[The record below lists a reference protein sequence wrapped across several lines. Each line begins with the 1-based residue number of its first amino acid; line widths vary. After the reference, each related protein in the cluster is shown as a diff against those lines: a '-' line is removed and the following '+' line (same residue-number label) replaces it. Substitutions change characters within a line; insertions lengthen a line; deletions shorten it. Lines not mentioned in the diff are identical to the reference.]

1 MSKRKLFDFD
11 DDFDKKHD
19 KKREKPE
26 KKLSS
31 VKEHGKW
38 FTGEFKIARMALP
51 IPVHSYYDYVIPRPI
66 EDIIKVGMRLR
77 VPFRSRNFIG
87 VCVEIIDETLEK
99 GSRQLKEVI
108 EVIDNEPII
117 TQEILHL
124 CSWIS
129 DYYCSPIGETIN
141 AAVPGG
147 VAKKHK
153 SAKKIIVRPNI
164 PEGEEQKTIETMEN
178 NGRTRKQAKILKM
191 LYNFHRDIT
200 PNDLIQ
206 KLGISMSPIQTLR
219 RNGLIRFDK
228 IDIDTP
234 YVGNYKDSLK
244 KDIVLTA
251 QQEQAI
257 ATIRKWLK
265 KGKFSAFLLQGV
277 TSSGKTEVYIHAI
290 SEVLNNSGSSIFL
303 VPEIALTPQTIARVR
318 DRFGKT
324 VAVWHSAMGAK
335 ERRSQW
341 KSILSGESKVV
352 IGVRSA
358 VFAPVKKLKLIIVD
372 EEHETTYKQQNNPRY
387 NARDVAVQ
395 RAFMNNACVVLGS
408 ATPSIE
414 SRANAENNKY
424 RFLKLDNRVGEGK
437 LPKLVLVDMR
447 IECIKQK
454 RYAVL
459 SEYLEDELNQ
469 RVSAGEQA
477 LLFINRRGAHTY
489 LHCKECGYVFE
500 CSSCKVAMTYHRDIQ
515 KLVCHYCYDAEIL
528 PETCPKCGKESIVR
542 GGIGIQEVEAE
553 VIRKFPEYR
562 VARMDSDTM
571 TNRDAYEQTLGA
583 FREGKIDVLIGT
595 QMIAKGLDFPNIT
608 LVGVISADQ
617 MMSLPDFRAS
627 ERTFQIISQVAGR
640 AGRGK
645 KEGLVIIQSFKPDE
659 STFQLAMQHRFDTF
673 FRKEINDRRATFY
686 PPYCRILLLIT
697 ESKNEAQG
705 FDFMTD
711 LRSKIEGFDMP
722 SKISML
728 GPTPSLLSKI
738 RDKFRHQILIK
749 LPDSKNVRRLT
760 TKLKEVKVPR
770 NIKLIIDVDPFNFL

>member
-1 MSKRKLFDFD
+1 MSKKLFDFD
-11 DDFDKKHD
+11 DKHD
-19 KKREKPE
+19 DKREKKLD
-26 KKLSS
+26 KKSKIKRNS
-31 VKEHGKW
+31 DNDPAKW

-66 EDIIKVGMRLR
+66 EDIVKVGMRLR
-77 VPFRSRNFIG
+77 VPFRSRNLVG
-87 VCVEIIDETLEK
+87 VCVEIVNEK
-99 GSRQLKEVI
+99 LKDGSRQLKEVI
-108 EVIDNEPII
+108 EVIDKEPII

-124 CSWIS
+124 CGWIS
-129 DYYCSPIGETIN
+129 DYYCSPIGETVN

-147 VAKKHK
+147 VRKKHQ
-153 SAKKIIVRPNI
+153 SAQKIIIRTNI
-164 PEGEEQKTIETMEN
+164 PEGEEQKTIETLEN
-178 NGRTRKQAKILKM
+178 NGRTKKQAKILKM
-191 LYNFHRDIT
+191 LYNFQRDFT
-200 PNDLIQ
+200 SNDLIQ
-206 KLGISMSPIQTLR
+206 KLGISMSPIQTLH
-219 RNGLIRFDK
+219 RNGLIRYDK
-228 IDIDTP
+228 IDIDTL
-234 YVGNYKDSLK
+234 YKTNYKDSLK
-244 KDIVLTA
+244 KNIILTE
-251 QQEQAI
+251 QQKKAI
-257 ATIRKWLK
+257 NSISKRLK
-265 KGKFSAFLLQGV
+265 KDKFSAFLLQGI
-277 TSSGKTEVYIHAI
+277 TDSGKTEVYIHAI
-290 SEVLNNSGSSIFL
+290 DEVLKNDCSSIFL

-318 DRFGKT
+318 DRFGEN

-341 KSILSGESKVV
+341 KSILSGKSKVV

-358 VFAPVKKLKLIIVD
+358 VFAPVKNLKLIIVD

-395 RAFMNNACVVLGS
+395 RAFMNGACVVLGS

-424 RFLKLDNRVGEGK
+424 RLLRLDNRVGDGK

-447 IECIKQK
+447 IECIKQM
-454 RYAVL
+454 RYAIL
-459 SEYLEDELNQ
+459 SEYLENKLYQ
-469 RVSAGEQA
+469 CVSAGEQA

-500 CSSCKVAMTYHRDIQ
+500 CPSCNVAMTFHTNIN
-515 KLVCHYCYDAEIL
+515 KLVCHYCYHAEIL
-528 PETCPKCGKESIVR
+528 SEICPQCGKSSIVR

-553 VIRKFPEYR
+553 IIRKFPEYR

-571 TNRDAYEQTLGA
+571 TNRDAYEQTLGT

-645 KEGLVIIQSFKPDE
+645 KEGLVIIQTFKPNE
-659 STFQLAMQHRFDTF
+659 TTFQLAMQHRFDTF
-673 FRKEINDRRATFY
+673 FRKEINDRRDNLY
-686 PPYCRILLLIT
+686 PPYCRILLLT
-697 ESKNEAQG
+697 SESKNEAQG
-705 FDFMTD
+705 FEFMTD
-711 LRSKIEGFDMP
+711 LREKIEGFN
-722 SKISML
+722 ISSQNYLL
-728 GPTPSLLSKI
+728 GPTPSLLARI

-749 LPDSKNVRRLT
+749 SPDSKNVRTLT
-760 TKLKEVKVPR
+760 KKLKEIKVPR
-770 NIKLIIDVDPFNFL
+770 NIKLIIDVDPYNFL